1 MSKRF
6 KKWISSLIVVCLL
19 VTMIP
24 MTIVGATE
32 SDVEQNIPADDMEV
46 VSIDN
51 SNEKMAEN
59 EMSENQMILEE
70 SSEETNDEVQG
81 EDKEETETEKE
92 ETEET
97 PEDEETEETPEDEET
112 EETPEDEETE
122 EAPEDGEIED
132 DSHTEHDYS
141 CEFIWSEDYTSCQAE
156 LTCSQCGEI
165 QTIDCEVSLEYSS
178 SSKYYEAKAV
188 VDDDTW
194 YDQHVLVDV
203 YFEWNENYSQCTATV
218 NDYEKNETYT
228 KECDVSSEVNENN
241 NTELR
246 YQAEVEYDQHTYY
259 EYIFVT
265 NPDAGTNNGH
275 MWYQYNEGCID
286 IRGFRDNQLIQTSF
300 DDKYYTVLR
309 VDEEDNQLSF
319 TGDNVPVTVNGLSV
333 TPQLSFSNN
342 GNYVIVTY
350 IVENT
355 TTSQKT
361 FSLNFNSDVD
371 IDTDDYATINIANT
385 GIEMKNTENNTA
397 YYVACKNVSGIKNVN
412 TIWIGPYNDRWNNLF
427 NNSDISSLSD
437 TDSGFSAAWT
447 NQTLSPGSSTTYSYE
462 VGLGTGESIDA
473 PEEHTHTYEP
483 SFKWAADC
491 STCEVEFICSGC
503 HASQSVKADVIIEKV
518 DNVDNLVVYTASVNY
533 NGKDYTETRTN
544 AIIEVLED
552 STDGTATVATHI
564 VGSGDSISLWCNI
577 PLEYF
582 VSVEVDGQVVDPNNY
597 TLKSGSTILTFS
609 SSYLDTLRS
618 GIHEVKMNYNINGRN
633 VVVST
638 NIKIVNKTADTT
650 QNPTPIKPDDS
661 TTTVKY
667 SPVKMV
673 TNIVD
678 KDGNLLTGYILEIDS
693 NSKTAVIN
701 GRGEASFN
709 GIDAGDHTLYLKDSE
724 GNVIASKQ
732 IKIVWADSYSIKD
745 NVVYVKGNQY
755 FELKVKYN
763 GRELILL
770 SVGPLS
776 NPSTGDNHV
785 MWIWITLVCISGILI
800 CLSRKRIIIKFGK
813 N

>member
-1 MSKRF
+1 MSKRV

-32 SDVEQNIPADDMEV
+32 SDEEQNIPADDMDV

-51 SNEKMAEN
+51 SNE
-59 EMSENQMILEE
+59 EMVETETSEDQMIPEE
-70 SSEETNDEVQG
+70 SSEETMDEVQK
-81 EDKEETETEKE
+81 EDKEETEEADTETE

-97 PEDEETEETPEDEET
+97 PEDGKPEETPEDGET
-112 EETPEDEETE
+112 
-122 EAPEDGEIED
+122 ED
-132 DSHTEHDYS
+132 DSHTEHDYA
-141 CEFIWSEDYTSCQAE
+141 CEFIWSEDYTSCLAK
-156 LTCSQCGEI
+156 LTCSQCGET
-165 QTIDCEVSLEYSS
+165 QTVDCEVSLKYSS
-178 SSKYYEAKAV
+178 SSKYYEARAV
-188 VDDDTW
+188 VDDVTW
-194 YDQHVLVDV
+194 YDQHMLVDV

-218 NDYEKNETYT
+218 NDYENNETYT
-228 KECDVSSEVNENN
+228 KECVVSSEVYENN
-241 NTELR
+241 NTKLR

-259 EYIFVT
+259 DYRFVT
-265 NPDAGTNNGH
+265 NPAAGTNNGR

-309 VDEEDNQLSF
+309 VDEEDNRLSF
-319 TGDNVPVTVNGLSV
+319 TGDNEPVTVNGLSV

-342 GNYVIVTY
+342 GNYVVVTY
-350 IVENT
+350 TVENNT
-355 TTSQKT
+355 ASQKT

-371 IDTDDYATINIANT
+371 IDTDDYATINITNT
-385 GIEMKNTENNTA
+385 GIEMKNTETNTA

-412 TIWIGPYNDRWNNLF
+412 TIWIGRYYDRWDNLF

-447 NQTLSPGSSTTYSYE
+447 NQTLSPGSTTTYSYE

-483 SFKWAADC
+483 SFKWADDC

-503 HASQSVKADVIIEKV
+503 HASQNVNADVIVEKV

-533 NGKDYTETRTN
+533 NGKEYTETRTN
-544 AIIEVLED
+544 AIIEILED
-552 STDGTATVATHI
+552 STDGTATIATHI

-618 GIHEVKMNYNINGRN
+618 GTHEVKMNYNINGRN

-638 NIKIVNKTADTT
+638 NIKIVNKHTDTT
-650 QNPTPIKPDDS
+650 QDPTPVKPDDS
-661 TTTVKY
+661 ITTVKY

-693 NSKTAVIN
+693 TSKTAVIN

-709 GIDAGDHTLYLKDSE
+709 GMDAGDHTLYLKDSE

-745 NVVYVKGNQY
+745 NVIYVKGNQY

-763 GRELILL
+763 GQELILL
-770 SVGPLS
+770 SVGPVS
-776 NPSTGDNHV
+776 NPQTGDNNSL
-785 MWIWITLVCISGILI
+785 WIWITLVCISGILI
-800 CLSRKRIIIKFGK
+800 SLSRKRTNFKFSK
-813 N
+813 K